1 MKNAKAYIALIFI
14 CIVWGTTYLA
24 IRIGV
29 MHYPAYLFAGVRQS
43 IAGIILMA
51 GALVFNKK
59 TDLSGGNILR
69 QMLVGFLMLSVGNG
83 FVTWGEKY
91 IPSGV
96 AALICS
102 LMPLFAVLFN
112 LFISRKDKFNAL
124 IVVGMLMGVVG
135 VGLIFRQNISDIAKP
150 SYLWGMMAVLVATA
164 SWALGSMVN
173 KKNIDPVNSFLNS
186 GMQLFFG
193 GLFMLIISPMADN
206 YSDLQLWNRDGLL
219 ALLYLIIFGSVL
231 AYAAYMYALSTL
243 PVGIATLYAY
253 INPMIAVIT
262 GYIVLGE
269 KLDMYT
275 IMAFGTIVLSVFLV
289 NKGYRKQHRD
299 AIKQNAN
306 DEITI
311 TGALPEIVPAEL

>member
-1 MKNAKAYIALIFI
+1 
-14 CIVWGTTYLA
+14 
-24 IRIGV
+24 

-51 GALVFNKK
+51 GALVINKK

-112 LFISRKDKFNAL
+112 LFISRKDKFNVL
-124 IVVGMLMGVVG
+124 IVVGMLMGVLG
-135 VGLIFRQNISDIAKP
+135 VGLIFRQNIADIAKP

-173 KKNIDPVNSFLNS
+173 KKNIDPLNSFLNS

-206 YSDLQLWNRDGLL
+206 YTDLQLWNRDGLL

-269 KLDMYT
+269 KLDIYT

-289 NKGYRKQHRD
+289 NKGYRIQHRES
-299 AIKQNAN
+299 IKNNAN
-306 DEITI
+306 NEITI
-311 TGALPEIVPAEL
+311 TGALPEIVPAES

>member
-51 GALVFNKK
+51 GALVYNKK
-59 TDLSGGNILR
+59 TDLSGANILR

-124 IVVGMLMGVVG
+124 IVVGMLMGVLG
-135 VGLIFRQNISDIAKP
+135 VGLIFRQNIADIAKS
-150 SYLWGMMAVLVATA
+150 SYLWGMLAVLVATA

-193 GLFMLIISPMADN
+193 GLFMLIISTMADDYTN
-206 YSDLQLWNRDGLL
+206 LQLWNRDGLL
-219 ALLYLIIFGSVL
+219 SLLYLIIFGSVL

-262 GYIVLGE
+262 GYLVLGE

-289 NKGYRKQHRD
+289 NKGYRKQHKES
-299 AIKQNAN
+299 IKNNA
-306 DEITI
+306 ELTI